1 VVIRISFLDFKRL
14 KAGEKMSSS
23 HNKSPQAIASKKP
36 VFTVEASQCRSS
48 VTAEKQPEGK
58 GRMGRTCYSI
68 YRQAIHTKIN
78 ISGDCPGFFQRR

>member
-36 VFTVEASQCRSS
+36 VFTVEASQYRSS
-48 VTAEKQPEGK
+48 VTAENNPK
-58 GRMGRTCYSI
+58 GRVEWEERAIPSI
-68 YRQAIHTKIN
+68 ARQLTLK
-78 ISGDCPGFFQRR
+78 